1 MLTHVGKLSGAGV
14 DAQAGAEARARLQAQ
29 VRLMVSGVSTLAQ
42 PSVRLPKQHTRR
54 ASHTWVGQLGQRH
67 RSQRTGDAE
76 SAGAIQHV
84 VPVLRL
90 EREDEHAVPDE
101 LRTYDIAP

>member
-1 MLTHVGKLSGAGV
+1 MG
-14 DAQAGAEARARLQAQ
+14 DAQ
-29 VRLMVSGVSTLAQ
+29 
-42 PSVRLPKQHTRR
+42 
-54 ASHTWVGQLGQRH
+54 
-67 RSQRTGDAE
+67 

-101 LRTYDIAP
+101 LRTYDTAP